1 MTNNTLISKPLEL
14 SNKLKQVLIKY
25 RESLLVTDVLLIEDS
40 IRLLNEVGISQ
51 AGDKHK
57 EKESKVVMNVLTMLI
72 GNTDLKG
79 IVNNL

>member
-1 MTNNTLISKPLEL
+1 MYNNKLKNKPLVL

-40 IRLLNEVGISQ
+40 IRLLNEVGMSQ
-51 AGDKHK
+51 NGDEHM
-57 EKESKVVMNVLTMLI
+57 EKEVKVVMNVLTMLI
-72 GNTDLKG
+72 GSSDMKG